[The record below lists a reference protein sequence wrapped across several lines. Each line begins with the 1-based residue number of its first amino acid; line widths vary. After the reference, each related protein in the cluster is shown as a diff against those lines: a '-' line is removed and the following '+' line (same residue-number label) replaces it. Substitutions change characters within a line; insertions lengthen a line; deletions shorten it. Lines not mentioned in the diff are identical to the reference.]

1 MAPQIGPNEAPMMP
15 KTPPRLP
22 ATLVTARMMLAIV
35 PMPTDR
41 NGFTLGRTVLQ
52 LLAAMNEEKQAPGKA
67 ARVRPIMIQGYA
79 PGSFLSNASVIR
91 TPVSFRKS
99 GSIIPAAHAPA
110 SAIAEIPAVT

>member
-22 ATLVTARMMLAIV
+22 ATLVTARMMLTIA

-41 NGFTLGRTVLQ
+41 NGFTLGRTVLK

-79 PGSFLSNASVIR
+79 SVASSPTRLSFDRLCHSESQAR
-91 TPVSFRKS
+91 
-99 GSIIPAAHAPA
+99 
-110 SAIAEIPAVT
+110 